1 MENKK
6 RIEYYINRLQSL
18 NDKGD
23 DIKMVIEDSFETQE
37 KEYDRNHN
45 LNQNNH
51 SKDMSLIP
59 LFIVLILFFNLII
72 YNIYSDDN
80 AFIPFITFS
89 ISLYFLYKY
98 VPLKAKQKFVSDFE
112 NNIKKVKEFFSRE
125 NKNSELKKYI
135 AISSEDDHNELLK
148 EEENNDNYIISPLL
162 NI

>member
-23 DIKMVIEDSFETQE
+23 DIKMVIEDSFESQE
-37 KEYDRNHN
+37 KEYDQNHN
-45 LNQNNH
+45 LNQNKH

-80 AFIPFITFS
+80 AFIPFITFF
-89 ISLYFLYKY
+89 ISLYLLYKY
-98 VPLKAKQKFVSDFE
+98 VPLKAKQKFVTDFE

-148 EEENNDNYIISPLL
+148 EEENNDNCIVSPLL

>member
-37 KEYDRNHN
+37 KEYDQNHN
-45 LNQNNH
+45 LNQNKH

-80 AFIPFITFS
+80 AFIPFITFF
-89 ISLYFLYKY
+89 ISLYLLYKY
-98 VPLKAKQKFVSDFE
+98 VPLKAKQKFVTDFE

-148 EEENNDNYIISPLL
+148 DEENNDNCIVSPLL

>member
-23 DIKMVIEDSFETQE
+23 DIKMVIEDSFESQE
-37 KEYDRNHN
+37 KEYDQNHN
-45 LNQNNH
+45 LNHNNH

-59 LFIVLILFFNLII
+59 LFIVLVLFFNLII

-80 AFIPFITFS
+80 TFIPFITFS
-89 ISLYFLYKY
+89 ISLYLLYKY
-98 VPLKAKQKFVSDFE
+98 VPLKAKQKFVTDFE

-148 EEENNDNYIISPLL
+148 DEENNDNCIVSPLL

>member
-37 KEYDRNHN
+37 KEYDQNHN
-45 LNQNNH
+45 LNKNNR

-59 LFIVLILFFNLII
+59 LFIVLVLFFNLII

-80 AFIPFITFS
+80 AFIPFITFF
-89 ISLYFLYKY
+89 ISLYLLYKY
-98 VPLKAKQKFVSDFE
+98 VPLKAKQKFVTDFE

-148 EEENNDNYIISPLL
+148 EEENNDNCIVSPLL

>member
-6 RIEYYINRLQSL
+6 RIEYYINRLQNL

-23 DIKMVIEDSFETQE
+23 DIKLVIEDSFETQE
-37 KEYDRNHN
+37 KEYEK
-45 LNQNNH
+45 NQDLTQNKH
-51 SKDMSLIP
+51 SKDMSLVP
-59 LFIVLILFFNLII
+59 LYIVLVLFFNLII
-72 YNIYSDDN
+72 YNIYSDDK
-80 AFIPFITFS
+80 AFIPFITFF
-89 ISLYFLYKY
+89 ISLYLLYKY
-98 VPLKAKQKFVSDFE
+98 VPLKAKQKFVTDFE

-148 EEENNDNYIISPLL
+148 EEENNDNCIVSPLL

>member
-37 KEYDRNHN
+37 KEYDQNHN
-45 LNQNNH
+45 LNHNNH
-51 SKDMSLIP
+51 PKDMSLIP

-89 ISLYFLYKY
+89 ISLYLIYKY
-98 VPLKAKQKFVSDFE
+98 VPLKAKQKFVTDFE

>member
-23 DIKMVIEDSFETQE
+23 DIKMVIEDSFESQE
-37 KEYDRNHN
+37 KEYDQNHN
-45 LNQNNH
+45 LNHNNH

-59 LFIVLILFFNLII
+59 LFIVLVLFFNLII

-89 ISLYFLYKY
+89 ISLYLLYKY
-98 VPLKAKQKFVSDFE
+98 VPLKAKQKFVTDFE
-112 NNIKKVKEFFSRE
+112 NNIKKVKEFFSKE

-148 EEENNDNYIISPLL
+148 DEENNDNCIVSPLL

>member
-23 DIKMVIEDSFETQE
+23 DIKMVIEDSSESQE
-37 KEYDRNHN
+37 KEYDQNHN
-45 LNQNNH
+45 LNQNKH

-59 LFIVLILFFNLII
+59 LFIVLVLFFNLII

-80 AFIPFITFS
+80 AFIPFITFF
-89 ISLYFLYKY
+89 ISLYLIYKY
-98 VPLKAKQKFVSDFE
+98 VPVKAKQKFVSDFE
-112 NNIKKVKEFFSRE
+112 KNIKKVKEFFSKE

-148 EEENNDNYIISPLL
+148 EEENSDNYIVSPLL

>member
-59 LFIVLILFFNLII
+59 LFIVLVLFFNLII

-89 ISLYFLYKY
+89 ISLYLLYKY
-98 VPLKAKQKFVSDFE
+98 VPVKAKQKFVTDFE
-112 NNIKKVKEFFSRE
+112 NNIKKVKEFFSKE

-148 EEENNDNYIISPLL
+148 EEENNDNCIVSPLL

>member
-23 DIKMVIEDSFETQE
+23 DIKMVIEDSFESQE
-37 KEYDRNHN
+37 KEYDQNHN
-45 LNQNNH
+45 LNQNKH

-89 ISLYFLYKY
+89 ISLYLIYKY
-98 VPLKAKQKFVSDFE
+98 VPVKAKQKFVSDFE
-112 NNIKKVKEFFSRE
+112 KNIKKVKEFFSKE

-148 EEENNDNYIISPLL
+148 EEENSDNYIVSPLL

>member
-89 ISLYFLYKY
+89 ISLYLIYKY

-148 EEENNDNYIISPLL
+148 DEENNDNCIVSPLL

>member
-89 ISLYFLYKY
+89 ISLYLIYKY
-98 VPLKAKQKFVSDFE
+98 VPLKAKQKFVTDFE

>member
-23 DIKMVIEDSFETQE
+23 DIKMVIEDSFESQE
-37 KEYDRNHN
+37 KEYDQNHN
-45 LNQNNH
+45 LNQNKH

-89 ISLYFLYKY
+89 ISLYLIYKY
-98 VPLKAKQKFVSDFE
+98 VPVKAKQKFVSDFE
-112 NNIKKVKEFFSRE
+112 KNIKKVKEFFSRE

-148 EEENNDNYIISPLL
+148 EEENSDNYIVSPLL

>member
-23 DIKMVIEDSFETQE
+23 DIKMVIEDSFESQE
-37 KEYDRNHN
+37 KEYDQNHN
-45 LNQNNH
+45 LNQNKH

-80 AFIPFITFS
+80 AFIPFITFF
-89 ISLYFLYKY
+89 ISLYLIYKY
-98 VPLKAKQKFVSDFE
+98 VPVKAKQKFVSDFE
-112 NNIKKVKEFFSRE
+112 KNIKKVKEFFSKE

-148 EEENNDNYIISPLL
+148 EEENSDNYIVSPLL

>member
-37 KEYDRNHN
+37 KEYDQNHN

-51 SKDMSLIP
+51 TKDMSLIP

-89 ISLYFLYKY
+89 ISLYLIYKY
-98 VPLKAKQKFVSDFE
+98 VPLKAKQKFVTDFE
-112 NNIKKVKEFFSRE
+112 NNIKKVKEFFSKE